1 MRLANKKSA
10 LSRDRQGADAK
21 LLLTLCLVLALP
33 CVPQTPARRKPAPN
47 PAASPGA
54 RQPGDPANRFPLES
68 LKITGNQ
75 LYTAQQIL
83 AVAGLKIGD
92 PVAKDEFEQARKRL
106 TDTGA
111 FESVGL
117 NFGPTADGKGYAGTF
132 EVVEVGQLYPFR
144 FEGLPDSDRHLREAL
159 KSREPLFA
167 DRIPGT
173 KQLIDR
179 FAYGLQTYLGD
190 SFKDKVKAELA
201 ADKPGELTVVFRP
214 ATSPPAVAEV
224 EFTGNKVLPASTLH
238 NTLAAV
244 ATGLPYREET
254 IRGLLDTSIRPLYD
268 GRGRLKV
275 VFGNV
280 ESVPAKN
287 VDGVRVKVSVDE
299 GPVYNFG
306 TINSAVPIVP
316 PKKVVKMANL
326 KSGEVANFDMVS
338 TAVDAIQ
345 KELRKEGYIR
355 SHTQAERAVNDKE
368 KTVDITFTS
377 VLGTQFHMGKLNVSG
392 LDVVTE
398 PAIRKLWSM
407 KEGNPYNADYPQ
419 FFLNRVKEDGYLD
432 NLLETRW
439 DQSIDEKTAT
449 VDVSLYFRGGT
460 DPEIEKRKKKEREQQ
475 QQGQGPP
482 IY

>member
-1 MRLANKKSA
+1 M
-10 LSRDRQGADAK
+10 ADASQLYTCV
-21 LLLTLCLVLALP
+21 LLREVGTEPRPSGSGCEITLTLCLVLALP
-33 CVPQTPARRKPAPN
+33 CVSQTPARRKPAPK

-54 RQPGDPANRFPLES
+54 RQPGDPANKFPLES

-83 AVAGLKIGD
+83 AVAGLKVGD
-92 PVAKDEFEQARKRL
+92 SGGQGRVRAGAEAIDRYRGVRKCR
-106 TDTGA
+106 
-111 FESVGL
+111 V

-179 FAYGLQTYLGD
+179 FASGLQTYLGD

-224 EFTGNKVLPASTLH
+224 EFTGNKVLPASALH

-275 VFGNV
+275 VFGNI
-280 ESVPAKN
+280 EAVPAKN

-306 TINSAVPIVP
+306 TINSAVPIIP

-338 TAVDAIQ
+338 TAIDAIQ

-355 SHTQAERAVNDKE
+355 SQTQAERAVNDKE

-377 VLGTQFHMGKLNVSG
+377 VLGLQFHMGKLNVAG

-398 PAIRKLWSM
+398 PAI
-407 KEGNPYNADYPQ
+407 GNSGA
-419 FFLNRVKEDGYLD
+419 
-432 NLLETRW
+432 
-439 DQSIDEKTAT
+439 
-449 VDVSLYFRGGT
+449 
-460 DPEIEKRKKKEREQQ
+460 
-475 QQGQGPP
+475 
-482 IY
+482 